1 MTRDH
6 VRSSQSKLPNSSAL
20 IMKSASP
27 VAPASCHILPNN
39 VSRTCPVSYPNPR
52 VHVRLPS
59 DHKAVSPCN
68 TYGFIAWPPNKTNHI
83 HRDGS
88 GGRTKT
94 HGTPRDVTPGTC
106 SRHNVSL
113 TGPVSTQIAIPTWNG
128 QGGRNSH
135 NTQSLRASARRQYRA
150 ALREDEGARERPVP
164 GRIGAACA
172 GRRRLAGAG
181 CQSGAARACAPRERR
196 VMDAHARLGE
206 RASWSR
212 GSLSRLLDARSVP
225 AAAIACLRR
234 RLLSTTPCP
243 PACRAGP

>member
-27 VAPASCHILPNN
+27 VAPASCRITSPAPVPCPTPTR
-39 VSRTCPVSYPNPR
+39 VST
-52 VHVRLPS
+52 S
-59 DHKAVSPCN
+59 DCHHKAVSPCKK
-68 TYGFIAWPPNKTNHI
+68 YGFIAWPPNKTNHI